1 MKLMIKNT
9 SRNIKLNLNNKKKK
23 DADFLFHVNKLLIK
37 VDKTNY
43 NKNNQ
48 TNNNNKQI
56 NKIIK
61 YNKTNYLKIQ

>member
-43 NKNNQ
+43 NKNNL
-48 TNNNNKQI
+48 TNNNNK
-56 NKIIK
+56 
-61 YNKTNYLKIQ
+61 